1 MRNRSRRTVR
11 PLPVLLWLALA
22 LGAAPALAAPDCT
35 VALWGDSI
43 LYGGFGASL
52 ANRIKE
58 PPAAALKRI
67 RPAWTIADYSS
78 PGDSAHKRLP
88 TFVLQPMPA
97 RVVVLQYGIND
108 AGNNYQYEPA
118 LRGMVDYVQAARKT
132 SIVTGLS
139 QVKADRMPQRD
150 GYDAT
155 ARRVA
160 QEEGVLFADWGAARF
175 DPADMVDDIHPQQPY
190 STRLVER
197 LVLALDQIAPECAS
211 PAKRS

>member
-1 MRNRSRRTVR
+1 MPNRPRRIVR
-11 PLPVLLWLALA
+11 PLPLFLCLALA
-22 LGAAPALAAPDCT
+22 TGAGTAAAAPDCT

-43 LYGGFGASL
+43 LYGGFGASTT
-52 ANRIKE
+52 NRIDE

-88 TFVLQPMPA
+88 SFVLQPMPA

-108 AGNNYQYEPA
+108 AGNGYQYEPA
-118 LRGMVDYVQAARKT
+118 LRGMVDYVKAAGKT
-132 SIVTGLS
+132 PIVTGLS
-139 QVKADRMPQRD
+139 HVKADRMPQRD

-160 QEEGVLFADWGAARF
+160 QEEGVLFADWGGVRF
-175 DPADMVDDIHPQQPY
+175 DPADMVDDVHPRQPY

-197 LVLALDQIAPECAS
+197 LVMALDQVAPECAP
-211 PAKRS
+211 PARQG

>member
-1 MRNRSRRTVR
+1 MRNCSHRTVR
-11 PLPVLLWLALA
+11 PLPLLLWLALA
-22 LGAAPALAAPDCT
+22 IGAGPAAAAPDCT

-52 ANRIKE
+52 TNRIKE
-58 PPAAALKRI
+58 PPAAAIKRI
-67 RPAWTIADYSS
+67 RPAWTIADFSS

-108 AGNNYQYEPA
+108 AGNGYQYEPA
-118 LRGMVDYVQAARKT
+118 LRGMVDYVQAAGKT

-139 QVKADRMPQRD
+139 KVKADRLPLRD
-150 GYDAT
+150 GYHAT
-155 ARRVA
+155 AQRVA
-160 QEEGVLFADWGAARF
+160 QEEGVLFADWGAVRF
-175 DPADMVDDIHPQQPY
+175 DAADMVDDVHPRQPY

-197 LVLALDQIAPECAS
+197 LVLALDQVAPECA
-211 PAKRS
+211 PRVKRG